1 MNTLLANHKEHFKVL
16 LIRRRTRHLERMPV
30 TLSAAKGLAR
40 RTQRSFAALR
50 MTARTPLKP
59 AHGKPYL
66 QMSKRRLARRNDVL
80 WARVKLRVYVARLNW
95 SWSLCSAVC
104 MALQLERLAIRLF
117 AGGWNE

>member
-59 AHGKPYL
+59 AHGKSYL
-66 QMSKRRLARRNDVL
+66 QMSCFRMQVLTVGFGLWHITSSERDPQCEAGCGKGTLMSPSRL
-80 WARVKLRVYVARLNW
+80 
-95 SWSLCSAVC
+95 ST
-104 MALQLERLAIRLF
+104 
-117 AGGWNE
+117 AGR